1 METKDIALLIGC
13 LLPVAACIYT
23 DAKTYILPNWL
34 TASVIISGLTAAV
47 FMGRIPDALLGALLA
62 GGVFLFACL
71 SGGAGG
77 GDFKLATGIGIW
89 FGFYGG
95 ATVVIAGCLAGVV
108 YGMVRMAQEGVLKK
122 WLKAMGI
129 GLYLRFSGVKGA
141 VPMGKLP
148 EDDKLPVPANVVP
161 FGTFLGGAVW
171 IYSLVGMQDVISI
184 SVSLLSGVLV
194 IVVTHL
200 ITHAEGV

>member
-23 DAKTYILPNWL
+23 DARSYILPNWL

-108 YGMVRMAQEGVLKK
+108 YGMIRMAQEGVLKK

-148 EDDKLPVPANVVP
+148 EDDKQPVPANVVP

-171 IYSLVGMQDVISI
+171 IYSLISMQDLLSI
-184 SVSLLSGVLV
+184 AIALLSGVLV
-194 IVVTHL
+194 VL
-200 ITHAEGV
+200 ITRLIMLAEGV

>member
-34 TASVIISGLTAAV
+34 TGSVIISGFTAAV
-47 FMGRIPDALLGALLA
+47 LLGRVPDALLGALLA

-108 YGMVRMAQEGVLKK
+108 YGMVRMAKNGT
-122 WLKAMGI
+122 LKAWVKRMGI
-129 GLYLRFSGVKGA
+129 GAYLRFSGVKGA
-141 VPMGKLP
+141 VPLGKLP
-148 EDDKLPVPANVVP
+148 EDDKQPVPANVVP

-171 IYSLVGMQDVISI
+171 IYSLISMQDLLSI
-184 SVSLLSGVLV
+184 AIALLSGVLV
-194 IVVTHL
+194 VL
-200 ITHAEGV
+200 ITRLIMLAEGV